1 MINKLLISSLM
12 TIAIIFSACDGDSEG
27 ESRLE
32 TQVMLDNANYEG
44 VISKLAKSA
53 NVSDEENLALGAAY
67 MGRAGLSLS
76 DLVKVVGDSG
86 DEDNAFGAFIS
97 SIEKAT
103 KESKT
108 PLADLQNATASYDNV
123 VGNKC
128 NDNNISD
135 SQKDLCI
142 FKGLSQVM
150 STATTFSYIADDIG
164 LVFDNNGTDAKL
176 TASTCAMEY
185 ALTQNNS
192 NAECTINILNENII
206 FTSSGLSYKEIE
218 VTTNQESFEY
228 LLTSTST
235 VITKGY
241 CSLDDFAPREDNK
254 TISTYHVCPVN
265 EDANATELTTGA
277 ILADALNNGVD
288 SISGAA
294 NDDDMKDDI
303 NEFKKEV
310 LASSG
315 KSSNET
321 ITEQDIVN
329 YLNEQNN

>member
-32 TQVMLDNANYEG
+32 TQVMLDNADYEG

-76 DLVKVVGDSG
+76 DLVKVIGDSN
-86 DEDNAFGAFIS
+86 DEENAFGAFIS
-97 SIEKAT
+97 SIEEAT

-164 LVFDNNGTDAKL
+164 LVFDNEGTDDKL

-185 ALTQNNS
+185 ALN
-192 NAECTINILNENII
+192 LENDCQIKVLDDNLT
-206 FTSSGLSYKEIE
+206 FASKLSYKKIE
-218 VTTNQESFEY
+218 VTTNGKPFEY
-228 LLTSTST
+228 LLTDTST

-241 CSLDDFAPREDNK
+241 CSLEDFSTREDN
-254 TISTYHVCPVN
+254 TTNSDYHICPVN
-265 EDANATELTTGA
+265 EDPNTKELTTGA

-288 SISGAA
+288 AISGAA
-294 NDDDMKDDI
+294 NDDDMQDDI